1 MLCLIREYSERHCQ
15 DKKSKKIEEEI
26 SIMARNFEEK
36 IYPIMPTAKRRKTG
50 RLPFPLED
58 LPDEIVLKIFSFL
71 DRKNLFRASLV
82 SKRTYNISQDSS
94 MFQRWL
100 KINFYNKTL
109 PTSLLEKVLLKG
121 CKYLSLQHATLEGN
135 LRLEKRTLLKCLDIS
150 NCRSNQ
156 GVKEEVLASCY
167 SLEKLCLIESKLES
181 INMEDLT
188 AQNGQTLQ
196 VLNMI
201 NCRGL
206 NLDKMKLLIDR
217 CVQLKE
223 LNLRDADISEEAI
236 DYLVKNLTPNIEKLS
251 LANQEYF
258 IGDNEIKT
266 LVSRC
271 KNLNSLDLRNTGIGD
286 DSLTAIIEN
295 LQDTLENLNVVDTSI
310 SYESLEQLDEC
321 QLLMVLK
328 CDGDPWLSNGVEV
341 NERGSY
347 FTVASSAY
355 KTFDLHSHSK
365 GRRRR

>member
-1 MLCLIREYSERHCQ
+1 
-15 DKKSKKIEEEI
+15 
-26 SIMARNFEEK
+26 MARNFEEK
-36 IYPIMPTAKRRKTG
+36 IFPIMPTAKRRKTG
-50 RLPFPLED
+50 RLPFPLDD
-58 LPDEIVLKIFSFL
+58 LPDEIILKIFSFL
-71 DRKNLFRASLV
+71 NRKKLFLASLV
-82 SKRTYNISQDSS
+82 SKRMYNISQDSL

-100 KINFYNKTL
+100 KINFFNKKL

-135 LRLEKRTLLKCLDIS
+135 LRLEKRTALKYLDIS

-156 GVKEEVLASCY
+156 GVPDKILASCY
-167 SLEKLCLIESKLES
+167 SLEKLCLIESRLGQGNRSTALRLGS
-181 INMEDLT
+181 INMNDLT

-310 SYESLEQLDEC
+310 SSESLEELNQC
-321 QLLMVLK
+321 PLMILK
-328 CDGDPWLSNGVEV
+328 CDGDPWLHGVEV
-341 NERGSY
+341 NQRGSY

>member
-1 MLCLIREYSERHCQ
+1 
-15 DKKSKKIEEEI
+15 
-26 SIMARNFEEK
+26 MARNFEEK

-50 RLPFPLED
+50 RLPFPLDD
-58 LPDEIVLKIFSFL
+58 LPDEIILKIFSFL
-71 DRKNLFRASLV
+71 NRKKLFLASLI
-82 SKRTYNISQDSS
+82 SKRMYNISQDSS

-100 KINFYNKTL
+100 KINFFNKKL

-135 LRLEKRTLLKCLDIS
+135 LKLEKRTVLKCLDIS

-156 GVKEEVLASCY
+156 GVKEEVLASCH

-181 INMEDLT
+181 INMNDLT

-206 NLDKMKLLIDR
+206 LNLDMMKPLIDN

-223 LNLRDADISEEAI
+223 LNLRDVRITKEAI
-236 DYLVKNLTPNIEKLS
+236 DYLVANLTPDIEGLS
-251 LANQEYF
+251 LSGVGHL
-258 IGDNEIKT
+258 IGDNEIKI

-271 KNLNSLDLRNTGIGD
+271 KNLNSLDLRYTWIRD
-286 DSLTAIIEN
+286 DSLMAIIEN
-295 LQDTLENLNVVDTSI
+295 LKDTLENLNVENNKI
-310 SYESLEQLDEC
+310 SSESLEGLNEC
-321 QLLMVLK
+321 QLLTVLK
-328 CDGDPWLSNGVEV
+328 CDGDPWLHGVEV
-341 NERGSY
+341 NQWDSY
-347 FTVASSAY
+347 FIVASSAY

>member
-1 MLCLIREYSERHCQ
+1 
-15 DKKSKKIEEEI
+15 
-26 SIMARNFEEK
+26 MARNFEEK
-36 IYPIMPTAKRRKTG
+36 ISPIMPTAKRRKTG
-50 RLPFPLED
+50 RLPFPLDD
-58 LPDEIVLKIFSFL
+58 LPDEIILKIFSFL
-71 DRKNLFRASLV
+71 NRKKLFLASLV
-82 SKRTYNISQDSS
+82 SKRMYNISQDSS

-100 KINFYNKTL
+100 KINFFNKKL

-156 GVKEEVLASCY
+156 GVKEQVLASCY
-167 SLEKLCLIESKLES
+167 SLEKLCLIESRLES
-181 INMEDLT
+181 INMNDLT

-196 VLNMI
+196 ILNMI
-201 NCRGL
+201 NCKGL
-206 NLDKMKLLIDR
+206 LDLDKMKPLIDN

-223 LNLRDADISEEAI
+223 LNLRDVRITKEAI
-236 DYLVKNLTPNIEKLS
+236 AYLVTNLTPDIEGLS
-251 LANQEYF
+251 LSGLGHL
-258 IGDNEIKT
+258 IGDNEIKI

-271 KNLNSLDLRNTGIGD
+271 KNLSSLDLKHTGIGD
-286 DSLTAIIEN
+286 DSLRAIIKN
-295 LQDTLENLNVVDTSI
+295 LQETLENLNVADTSI
-310 SYESLEQLDEC
+310 SSQSLEQLDEC
-321 QLLMVLK
+321 QLLMILK